1 MTKKMADSV
10 LYFKST
16 TEDKMSDYEVNSMS
30 LPDLPQW
37 RPILEI

>member
-1 MTKKMADSV
+1 MADSV

-30 LPDLPQW
+30 LPDLSQW